1 IDILADALDELDF
14 NNFLQFHQ
22 QLLQQVHIES
32 LMLGNWTSDQAQQL
46 TTILKQWQTM
56 LPDTG
61 NRLPNPQFNI
71 QGLGPV
77 WLQLDVEHSDHAL
90 VIYLPAQQTTP
101 EHMALFML
109 ANHVMSPEYFH
120 QLRTEQQLGYLV
132 GTGYVPINMLP
143 GIAFYV
149 QSPTTCCDT
158 LYQATVMFFRAF
170 LSDTETLSVEEFAE
184 IKHGILAQLNERDN
198 SLGARA
204 KRYWLALG
212 QQDYSFALNERI
224 VQ

>member
-1 IDILADALDELDF
+1 
-14 NNFLQFHQ
+14 
-22 QLLQQVHIES
+22 
-32 LMLGNWTSDQAQQL
+32 
-46 TTILKQWQTM
+46 
-56 LPDTG
+56 
-61 NRLPNPQFNI
+61 
-71 QGLGPV
+71 
-77 WLQLDVEHSDHAL
+77 
-90 VIYLPAQQTTP
+90 
-101 EHMALFML
+101 
-109 ANHVMSPEYFH
+109 
-120 QLRTEQQLGYLV
+120 
-132 GTGYVPINMLP
+132 VPINMLP

-149 QSPTTCCDT
+149 QSPNTCCDT

-224 VQ
+224 VQSMQQLTLPRFIGFLQQLLLPDYDAIFLATD